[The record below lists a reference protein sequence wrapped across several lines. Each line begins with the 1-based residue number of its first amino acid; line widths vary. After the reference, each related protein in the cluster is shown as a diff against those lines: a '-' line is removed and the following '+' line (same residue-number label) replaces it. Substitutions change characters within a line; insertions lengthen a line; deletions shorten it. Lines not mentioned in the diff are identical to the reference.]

1 MIFNVTEHLKERKTL
16 ILKKLKSFLTFLRS
30 FAKYAGLI
38 AWILSIRYITSN
50 VDGVLMT
57 VLWSVASIIV
67 ILAILLGLDVAE
79 YVVEQKIAKQEALE
93 EQENGEV

>member
-1 MIFNVTEHLKERKTL
+1 M
-16 ILKKLKSFLTFLRS
+16 KKLKTFLTFLRS

-38 AWILSIRYITSN
+38 AWILSIQYITSN
-50 VDGVLMT
+50 VDGILMT
-57 VLWSVASIIV
+57 VLWSVASVIV

-93 EQENGEV
+93 EQDNGEV